1 MEITVLGSGTSQ
13 GVPVIG
19 CSCPVCTS
27 ADSRDQRMRSSLYIK
42 GAAGEQAVIDT
53 GPEFRLQALRAGI
66 GGLDAVFLTHAH
78 ADHIHGLDDI
88 RPLSREKP
96 IPVYGN
102 RETIAEFRE
111 RFAYIFKTTQKG
123 GGKPQIDTISVNS
136 PVRLGNLVFTPIPV
150 KHGDLDILGWKFEE
164 VPGAQ
169 RAPANG
175 TQMSAS
181 HDKQMP
187 AAHGGQAALYVT
199 DCTGIPQGSCD
210 LIAERRPPETTII
223 GGLRV
228 RPHETHFSFEQALS
242 AGLRTGARQV
252 YLTHICH
259 DHTHRQIE
267 EYCREFMSKN
277 GLAGITMGPAWDE
290 LKVSL

>member
-27 ADSRDQRMRSSLYIK
+27 ADSRDRRMRSSLYIK
-42 GAAGEQAVIDT
+42 GAAGERAVIDT
-53 GPEFRLQALRAGI
+53 GPEFRLQALGAGL

-78 ADHIHGLDDI
+78 ADHVHGLDDI

-102 RETIAEFRE
+102 RQTITEFRE
-111 RFAYIFKTTQKG
+111 RFAYIFKTTQQG
-123 GGKPQIDTISVNS
+123 GGKPQIDAIPVNG

-150 KHGDLDILGWKFEE
+150 KHGNLDILGWKLEE
-164 VPGAQ
+164 APGTQ
-169 RAPANG
+169 RAPATG
-175 TQMSAS
+175 PQT
-181 HDKQMP
+181 P
-187 AAHGGQAALYVT
+187 AAPGGQAALYVT
-199 DCTGIPQGSCD
+199 DCTGIPQSSYD
-210 LIAERRPPETTII
+210 LIADRRPPETAII

-228 RPHETHFSFEQALS
+228 RPHETHFSFEQALR
-242 AGLRTGARQV
+242 AGLRTGARRV
-252 YLTHICH
+252 YITHICH

-267 EYCREFMSKN
+267 EYCREFTRKN
-277 GLAGITMGPAWDE
+277 GPAGITMGPAWDG
-290 LKVSL
+290 LKVSV

>member
-27 ADSRDQRMRSSLYIK
+27 AGSRDKRMRSSLSIK

-66 GGLDAVFLTHAH
+66 RDLDAVFLTHAH

-88 RPLSREKP
+88 RPLNREKP

-102 RETIAEFRE
+102 RKTIAEFRE
-111 RFAYIFKTTQKG
+111 RFAYIFKPTQKG
-123 GGKPQIDTISVNS
+123 GGKPQIDVIAVKG

-164 VPGAQ
+164 TGAQ
-169 RAPANG
+169 
-175 TQMSAS
+175 T
-181 HDKQMP
+181 

-199 DCTGIPQGSCD
+199 DCTGIPQGSYD
-210 LIAERRPPETTII
+210 LIAEPGPPALAII

-242 AGLRTGARQV
+242 AGLRTGARRV

-259 DHTHRQIE
+259 DHTHRQIKD
-267 EYCREFMSKN
+267 YCGEFMRKN
-277 GLAGITMGPAWDE
+277 GLAGITMGPAWDG
-290 LKVSL
+290 LRVSL

>member
-1 MEITVLGSGTSQ
+1 
-13 GVPVIG
+13 
-19 CSCPVCTS
+19 
-27 ADSRDQRMRSSLYIK
+27 MRSSLYIR

-66 GGLDAVFLTHAH
+66 GSLDAVFLTHAH
-78 ADHIHGLDDI
+78 ADHVHGLDDI

-102 RETIAEFRE
+102 RQTIAEFRE
-111 RFAYIFKTTQKG
+111 RFAYVFKTTQQG
-123 GGKPQIDTISVNS
+123 GGKPQIDAISVDG

-164 VPGAQ
+164 IPGMPAAHGIQ
-169 RAPANG
+169 APAVY
-175 TQMSAS
+175 TQT
-181 HDKQMP
+181 

-199 DCTGIPQGSCD
+199 DCTGIPRGSYD
-210 LIAERRPPETTII
+210 LIAERCPPETAII

-242 AGLRTGARQV
+242 AGLRTGARRV
-252 YLTHICH
+252 YITHICH
-259 DHTHRQIE
+259 DHSHRQIE
-267 EYCREFMSKN
+267 DYCREFMKKN
-277 GLAGITMGPAWDE
+277 GLTGITMGPAWDG
-290 LKVSL
+290 LRVTPF